1 MESQNS
7 DRKRPAAFV
16 QQLSM
21 ALELPFLLIIGVLI
35 GGGGGYLVDRWL
47 KTSPLLMLVGGALG
61 FGGGMVDI
69 LRRLG
74 RGEKD
79 EKGGDGG

>member
-1 MESQNS
+1 MDSQEPG
-7 DRKRPAAFV
+7 RKRSAAFV

-21 ALELPFLLIIGVLI
+21 ALELPFVLIIGVLI
-35 GGGGGYLVDRWL
+35 GGGAGFLLDRWL
-47 KTSPLLMLVGGALG
+47 HSSPVLLLVGGVLG

-74 RGEKD
+74 RSEKD
-79 EKGGDGG
+79 EKRGNG

>member
-7 DRKRPAAFV
+7 DRKRPAAFM

-47 KTSPLLMLVGGALG
+47 KTSPVLMLVGGALG
-61 FGGGMVDI
+61 FGGGMADI

-74 RGEKD
+74 RSEKGEKGH
-79 EKGGDGG
+79 GG

>member
-1 MESQNS
+1 MDSQNP
-7 DRKRPAAFV
+7 DRKRSAALV

-21 ALELPFLLIIGVLI
+21 ALELPFVLIIGVLV
-35 GGGGGYLVDRWL
+35 GGGGGFLLDRWL
-47 KTSPLLMLVGGALG
+47 HSSPVLMLVGGVLG

-74 RGEKD
+74 RGERD
-79 EKGGDGG
+79 EKGGNG